1 MQHKKTFAGIV
12 AGLLAVVVAIALFV
26 SVERVP
32 VGYVGVVYSAAGV
45 EDQTLA
51 QGWHLLSPL
60 KKVSKFP
67 VSQQQIVFS
76 DDPADYGEKEHADWS
91 IDAPADGGM
100 VKINLTVNYNF
111 MPDRV
116 VELYSR
122 FNGMNGETLVES
134 RIQNSIIAFVKEV
147 TPRFSV
153 MDIYSDKKSEVN
165 EAITEYLNE
174 KLQDEYGINI
184 ASALV
189 IDVELD
195 NTLMQKVQA
204 KEQAKQDAEIA
215 ELEKQTAMAQAE
227 IKFDKTTANL
237 GTFPEE
243 KPVVSC
249 VFTFTN
255 IGDAPLVIHQAVAS
269 CGCTVPE
276 YTQEPVLPGKKG
288 TIKVTYNGT
297 GKYPGHFKKS
307 ITLRTNAKTE
317 MMRLFIEGDM
327 TPKGEK

>member
-1 MQHKKTFAGIV
+1 MTPQTTEKKH
-12 AGLLAVVVAIALFV
+12 
-26 SVERVP
+26 
-32 VGYVGVVYSAAGV
+32 
-45 EDQTLA
+45 D
-51 QGWHLLSPL
+51 
-60 KKVSKFP
+60 
-67 VSQQQIVFS
+67 
-76 DDPADYGEKEHADWS
+76 DWS

-122 FNGMNGETLVES
+122 FNGMNGETLMES

-227 IKFDKTTANL
+227 TDKVKAQAKADVDLIEAQAEADAAKIAADAEAEANS
-237 GTFPEE
+237 
-243 KPVVSC
+243 K
-249 VFTFTN
+249 
-255 IGDAPLVIHQAVAS
+255 IAQ
-269 CGCTVPE
+269 
-276 YTQEPVLPGKKG
+276 
-288 TIKVTYNGT
+288 
-297 GKYPGHFKKS
+297 S
-307 ITLRTNAKTE
+307 ITPELIQWQEAQARMEHGWVTVQGADTVVTK
-317 MMRLFIEGDM
+317 
-327 TPKGEK
+327 P

>member
-116 VELYSR
+116 VELFNR

-134 RIQNSIIAFVKEV
+134 RIQNSIIAYVKEV
-147 TPRFSV
+147 TPQFSV

-165 EAITEYLNE
+165 EAITAYLNE
-174 KLQDEYGINI
+174 KLRDEYGINV

-195 NTLMQKVQA
+195 DTLMQKVQA

-227 IKFDKTTANL
+227 TDKVKAQAAAD
-237 GTFPEE
+237 
-243 KPVVSC
+243 V
-249 VFTFTN
+249 
-255 IGDAPLVIHQAVAS
+255 DAIEAQADADAAKIAADAEAES
-269 CGCTVPE
+269 NRKISE
-276 YTQEPVLPGKKG
+276 
-288 TIKVTYNGT
+288 
-297 GKYPGHFKKS
+297 S
-307 ITLRTNAKTE
+307 ITPELIQYLEAQARMEHGWVTVQGADTVVTN
-317 MMRLFIEGDM
+317 
-327 TPKGEK
+327 P

>member
-12 AGLLAVVVAIALFV
+12 AGLLAVVVAIVAFV

-116 VELYSR
+116 VELFNR

-134 RIQNSIIAFVKEV
+134 RIQNSIIAYVKEV
-147 TPRFSV
+147 TPQFSV

-165 EAITEYLNE
+165 EAITAYLNE
-174 KLQDEYGINI
+174 KLRDEYGINV

-195 NTLMQKVQA
+195 DTLMQKVQA

-227 IKFDKTTANL
+227 TDKVKAQAAAD
-237 GTFPEE
+237 
-243 KPVVSC
+243 V
-249 VFTFTN
+249 
-255 IGDAPLVIHQAVAS
+255 DAIEAQADADAAKIAADAEAES
-269 CGCTVPE
+269 NRKISE
-276 YTQEPVLPGKKG
+276 
-288 TIKVTYNGT
+288 
-297 GKYPGHFKKS
+297 S
-307 ITLRTNAKTE
+307 ITPELIQYLEAQARMEHGWVTVQGADTVVTN
-317 MMRLFIEGDM
+317 
-327 TPKGEK
+327 P

>member
-1 MQHKKTFAGIV
+1 MRKGIV
-12 AGLLAVVVAIALFV
+12 VAVISGVLALGVAVTALV
-26 SVERVP
+26 CLERVP
-32 VGYVGVVYSAAGV
+32 VGYVGVVYSAGGV
-45 EDQTLA
+45 EDKTIP
-51 QGWHLLSPL
+51 QGWHMMSPL
-60 KKVSKFP
+60 KKVAHFP
-67 VSQQQIVFS
+67 ISQQQIVFS
-76 DDPADYGEKEHADWS
+76 DDPSDYNAIEHADWS

-227 IKFDKTTANL
+227 TDKVKAQAKADVDLIEAQAEADAARIAAEAEAEAN
-237 GTFPEE
+237 
-243 KPVVSC
+243 S
-249 VFTFTN
+249 N
-255 IGDAPLVIHQAVAS
+255 IAQ
-269 CGCTVPE
+269 
-276 YTQEPVLPGKKG
+276 
-288 TIKVTYNGT
+288 
-297 GKYPGHFKKS
+297 S
-307 ITLRTNAKTE
+307 ITPELIQWQEAQARMEHGWVTVQGADTVVTN
-317 MMRLFIEGDM
+317 
-327 TPKGEK
+327 P

>member
-1 MQHKKTFAGIV
+1 MNKGIIAAIISGILALGV
-12 AGLLAVVVAIALFV
+12 AVTAIICL
-26 SVERVP
+26 ERVP
-32 VGYVGVVYSAAGV
+32 VGYVGVIYSAAGV

-51 QGWHLLSPL
+51 QGWHMLSPL
-60 KKVSKFP
+60 KKVSCFP
-67 VSQQQIVFS
+67 ISQQQIVFS
-76 DDPADYGEKEHADWS
+76 DDPADYGEKEHNDWS

-134 RIQNSIIAFVKEV
+134 RIQNSIIAYVKEV

-227 IKFDKTTANL
+227 TDKVKAQAKADVDLIEAQAEADAAKIAADAEAEANS
-237 GTFPEE
+237 
-243 KPVVSC
+243 K
-249 VFTFTN
+249 
-255 IGDAPLVIHQAVAS
+255 IAQ
-269 CGCTVPE
+269 
-276 YTQEPVLPGKKG
+276 
-288 TIKVTYNGT
+288 
-297 GKYPGHFKKS
+297 S
-307 ITLRTNAKTE
+307 ITPELIQWQEAQARMEHGWVTVQGADTVVTK
-317 MMRLFIEGDM
+317 
-327 TPKGEK
+327 P

>member
-1 MQHKKTFAGIV
+1 MNKGIIAAILALGV
-12 AGLLAVVVAIALFV
+12 AVTAIICL
-26 SVERVP
+26 ERVP
-32 VGYVGVVYSAAGV
+32 VGYVGVIYSAAGV

-51 QGWHLLSPL
+51 QGWHMLSPL
-60 KKVSKFP
+60 KKVSCFP

-76 DDPADYGEKEHADWS
+76 DDPADYGEKEHDDWS

-227 IKFDKTTANL
+227 TDKVKAQAKADVDLIEAQAEADAAKIAADAEAEANS
-237 GTFPEE
+237 
-243 KPVVSC
+243 K
-249 VFTFTN
+249 
-255 IGDAPLVIHQAVAS
+255 IAQ
-269 CGCTVPE
+269 
-276 YTQEPVLPGKKG
+276 
-288 TIKVTYNGT
+288 
-297 GKYPGHFKKS
+297 S
-307 ITLRTNAKTE
+307 ITPELIQWQEAQARMEHGWVTVQGADTVVTK
-317 MMRLFIEGDM
+317 
-327 TPKGEK
+327 P